1 MKFIT
6 TLLVASLALAQN
18 AAFAQTKAPAK
29 PASHASSATHAA
41 PAGAHGC
48 LKLPDVSPKVPALP
62 AGAPCAKPL
71 FTITTVPSVKLDYVS
86 PEEGSALKDFL
97 GIESTSFSLGYV
109 DTKVGTG
116 ELAAPHK
123 YYSIQYTGYL
133 VDGSKFDSSYD
144 HGGDPLTF
152 PVGQHQVVPGWD
164 TGFAGMRVGGKRRL
178 FIPYQ
183 LAYGPNGRPPTIP
196 ARAELIFDLEFVA
209 QSDKAPAPA
218 PPPFQPQPKSPAA
231 PGSPQPPAAPGSPQ
245 PPTAPPSSPPPPAD
259 KPQPSAPPATA
270 PPAAAPATTTPPAA
284 APATAT
290 PPADTAPKPQ

>member
-18 AAFAQTKAPAK
+18 VAFGQAKTPAK
-29 PASHASSATHAA
+29 PASHALSAIHTA
-41 PAGAHGC
+41 PAAAHGC
-48 LKLPDVSPKVPALP
+48 LTLPDVSPKIPALP
-62 AGAPCAKPL
+62 AGASCAKAL
-71 FTITTVPSVKLDYVS
+71 YTITTVPSVKLDYVS
-86 PEEGSALKDFL
+86 PQEGSALKDFL
-97 GIESTSFSLGYV
+97 GIESTSFSLGYI
-109 DTKVGTG
+109 DTKVGAG

-144 HGGDPLTF
+144 HGADPLTF

-218 PPPFQPQPKSPAA
+218 PAPFQPAQKSPSA
-231 PGSPQPPAAPGSPQ
+231 PASTQ
-245 PPTAPPSSPPPPAD
+245 PPTAQPSSPPPSAD
-259 KPQPSAPPATA
+259 KPQSSAAPATPPSDAAPSTVTPPATA
-270 PPAAAPATTTPPAA
+270 PA
-284 APATAT
+284 AT
-290 PPADTAPKPQ
+290 PPKPQ